1 MDGALDGAH
10 WRARRVGSRRAAAAP
25 PSALRLRA
33 HALLALPTY
42 SAVNSPSRTLRGSGS
57 GGDYGD
63 SLLLS
68 L

>member
-1 MDGALDGAH
+1 MDGALGGAR

-57 GGDYGD
+57 GGD